1 MSHTAPFAD
10 STQSSATNK
19 TSPDLVIELYRADI
33 YQKNALILSE
43 VNLTIQKGE
52 FVYLVG
58 RTGTGKTSLLRTLYA
73 DLPLRKGECH
83 VVGFDLQMINW
94 RTVPYLRRKM
104 GIIFQDFQLLTDRSV
119 ADNLRFVLEA
129 TDWRDESE
137 ILKRIANVLHLVGIS
152 HKANAMPYALS
163 GGEQQRVVIAR
174 ALLNDP
180 ALIIAD
186 EPTGNLDPQTSR
198 DIIALLR
205 KICEETQTT
214 VLLGTHDIYSMQQ
227 FPSRTLTC
235 INGKV
240 EEGNKI
246 AM

>member
-1 MSHTAPFAD
+1 VSDTAPFAD
-10 STQSSATNK
+10 INRHSEANK
-19 TSPDLVIELYRADI
+19 QQPENVIELYRADI
-33 YQKNALILSE
+33 YQKNTLILSD
-43 VNLTIQKGE
+43 VNLSICKGE

-83 VVGFDLQMINW
+83 IAGFDLRVVNW

-129 TDWRDESE
+129 TDWRDEKE
-137 ILKRIANVLHLVGIS
+137 ILKRIAHVLHLVGIS

-180 ALIIAD
+180 AIIIAD
-186 EPTGNLDPQTSR
+186 EPTGNLDHQTSR

-205 KICEETQTT
+205 QICLDTQTT
-214 VLLGTHDIYSMQQ
+214 VLLGTHDIYAMQQ
-227 FPSRTLTC
+227 FPARTITC
-235 INGKV
+235 INGKI
-240 EEGNKI
+240 EEGDKTS
-246 AM
+246 A